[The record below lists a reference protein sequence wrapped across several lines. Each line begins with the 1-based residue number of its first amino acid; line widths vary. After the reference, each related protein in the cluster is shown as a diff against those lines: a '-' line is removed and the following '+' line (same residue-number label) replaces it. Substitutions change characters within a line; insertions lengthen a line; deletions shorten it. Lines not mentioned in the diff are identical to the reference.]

1 MKTAWSFLKKLKF
14 ELPYDPTIPLLG
26 IYENSKSKIY
36 MHPSVHSRTIPIA
49 KTWKQRKCTSTD
61 EWIMKMWHMYPM
73 DYYLFIQRNET
84 TPPAAAWMNLE
95 ITTLSE
101 VTRER
106 QMPCDVTYTWD
117 LK

>member
-1 MKTAWSFLKKLKF
+1 MFIAGLFT
-14 ELPYDPTIPLLG
+14 
-26 IYENSKSKIY
+26 
-36 MHPSVHSRTIPIA
+36 IA
-49 KTWKQRKCTSTD
+49 KAWRQPKCPLTD
-61 EWIMKMWHMYPM
+61 EWIMKMWHIYPM
-73 DYYLFIQRNET
+73 DYYSVIQRNET

-106 QMPCDVTYTWD
+106 QTPCDVTYTWD